1 MEKQKIKEIIEEICE
16 ITIDDDLI
24 PLKDFGVDSLST
36 LDITLEIKK
45 FLNIPFSNDFIIS
58 QDWTL
63 NELYE
68 HVQNLV

>member
-16 ITIDDDLI
+16 VTIDNDFI
-24 PLKDFGVDSLST
+24 PLKDFGIDSLST

-45 FLNIPFSNDFIIS
+45 FLNIPFSNDFIVS